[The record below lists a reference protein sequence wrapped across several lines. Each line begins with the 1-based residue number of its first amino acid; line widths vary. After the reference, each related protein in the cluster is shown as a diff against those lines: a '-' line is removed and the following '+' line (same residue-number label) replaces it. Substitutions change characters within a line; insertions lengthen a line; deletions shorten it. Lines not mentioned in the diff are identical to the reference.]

1 MRRQP
6 SLTRLGFV
14 WLLLG
19 LAGNARAM
27 LPPLSAFAYND
38 GERRV
43 AVQVPT
49 DWQVSPLAS
58 GLRAQRDPRTEIGG
72 TVVLGF
78 YDYDQAPTPDAFL
91 KTALDQWSARY
102 ARFQVIETSAPAERP
117 RVRLASV
124 SFSLDGFPCRGYVMA
139 VIGRETGTLGFA
151 YAEAVGARQMQLDDL
166 VQLVVAGSY
175 GAFPV
180 RGPADAD
187 ATQATQQAVAK
198 LFGDADKDFKQL
210 WKELDDGSK
219 LTFDMLPTCGTYQP
233 VMRELKK
240 YLSSYLPQRPQ
251 ERVADLRVY
260 CLPTKEFNAFALGRN
275 DLGPGFLAFHAYFTR
290 SFAALAQQYT
300 SLRERKLPVERFG
313 AELTAYSAALSE
325 AVLKGQPLPAPN
337 KIDFADAA
345 LANRYLRVFR
355 SMIGLV
361 MAHEMAHY
369 YLRHNESGGDKSPF
383 SVQQREIAADA
394 AAIQLYET
402 AADRS
407 EDLWEGGAIHAFGLF
422 ATLDNV
428 LNTLKGTVKH
438 EPEWTKDHPAGKTR
452 LDMALA
458 ALGADNF
465 KFRNDPW
472 GPGVLDPGVEGVK
485 VVGGLRAGG
494 AASAFTHPVSGASIP
509 VPEGWVGAYDESA
522 KAFTLKPKGASSAL
536 PLAAYSCGGKY
547 SGPSAVCDEIVA
559 EIRKT
564 GADWTQVKNEA
575 FETGA
580 DKLKAHLVTGRMTLN
595 GAKVGVLAFG
605 LITPKMAHALLLV
618 SPVERIDDDLKV
630 FGKLL
635 EGISFPT

>member
-1 MRRQP
+1 MSRRP
-6 SLTRLGFV
+6 NHNHLFLA
-14 WLLLG
+14 WLLT
-19 LAGNARAM
+19 AMTSAAQAM
-27 LPPLSAFAYND
+27 LPPLTGYTYND

-49 DWQVSPLAS
+49 DWQVSPLPA
-58 GLRAQRDPRTEIGG
+58 GLQVQRDPRSEVGG
-72 TVVLGF
+72 TAVLGF
-78 YDYDQAPTPDAFL
+78 YEYDQAPTPDTFM
-91 KTALDQWSARY
+91 KTALDQWARRY
-102 ARFQVIETSAPAERP
+102 ARFEVLSTTAPPDRP

-124 SFSLDGFPCRGYVMA
+124 AFNVDGFPCRGYVMA
-139 VIGRETGTLGFA
+139 VIGRETGTLGLA
-151 YAEAVGARQMQLDDL
+151 YAEAVGARQMQLDTL
-166 VQLVVAGSY
+166 VQLLVAGTY

-180 RGPADAD
+180 RGDAD
-187 ATQATQQAVAK
+187 SESTQATKQAVEK
-198 LFGDADKDFKQL
+198 LFGDGDKDFKQL
-210 WKELDDGSK
+210 WKELEEESK
-219 LTFDMLPTCGTYQP
+219 LTFDMLPACGTYQP
-233 VMRELKK
+233 VMRDLKK
-240 YLSSYLPQRPQ
+240 YLSGYLPERPK
-251 ERVADLRVY
+251 ERVNDLKVY

-275 DLGPGFLAFHAYFTR
+275 DLGPGFLAFHAHFTR
-290 SFAALAQQYT
+290 TFAALAQQYT
-300 SLRERKLPVERFG
+300 SLRERKLSQERFG

-345 LANRYLRVFR
+345 VTNRFVRVFR

-394 AAIQLYET
+394 AAIQLFQT

-428 LNTLKGTVKH
+428 LATLKGTVKH

-472 GPGVLDPGVEGVK
+472 GPGVLDPGVDGVR
-485 VVGGLRAGG
+485 VVGGLKSG
-494 AASAFTHPVSGASIP
+494 AAAAFTHPVSGTDIP
-509 VPEGWVGAYDESA
+509 VPDNWVGAYDEEA
-522 KAFTLKPKGASSAL
+522 QVFTLKPKGASGAL

-547 SGPSAVCDEIVA
+547 AGPKAVCDEVIA
-559 EIRKT
+559 EIRRNGK
-564 GADWTQVKNEA
+564 DWEQVKNEV

-580 DKLKAHLVTGRMTLN
+580 DKLKAHLLTGRMTL
-595 GAKVGVLAFG
+595 GGSKVGILAFG
-605 LITPKMAHALLLV
+605 VITPKMAHALLLV
-618 SPVERIDDDLKV
+618 SPVERVDDDLKV